1 MTSTPGSYPYVIP
14 YAVQEFKSS
23 AIVKTEPSEW
33 GQNGRG
39 EYYYPPTDISP
50 YKAYPVNRDMW
61 TDVILIGLYMTSQRM
76 K

>member
-1 MTSTPGSYPYVIP
+1 MISTPGSYPYVIP

-39 EYYYPPTDISP
+39 EYYYPPTTP
-50 YKAYPVNRDMW
+50 P
-61 TDVILIGLYMTSQRM
+61 
-76 K
+76 

>member
-1 MTSTPGSYPYVIP
+1 MATNKVSVTWHNKPSDDMISTPGSYPYVIP

-50 YKAYPVNRDMW
+50 YKAYPN
-61 TDVILIGLYMTSQRM
+61 
-76 K
+76 